1 MVKPKEILIDFLI
14 AMLAYLAPLTIRL
27 LPYSQDYLWRVGSII
42 VAAFIMLLMLHLFD
56 VYRQIWE
63 NTSGYN
69 INVIVKAVVIA
80 TLIIAVINLPYDN
93 RPIPLSV
100 VFVGGMLALGGFV
113 GIRYRSRFLTSQ
125 NLKTQIN
132 TASPTSAMRVLIVG
146 AGKVGQG
153 LAVQFKYQSHD
164 MRYEIVGFVDDA
176 SNKQRMYV
184 EGSLVLGT
192 RSDIPALVKAHHV
205 DLIAIAIHNLA
216 GIEFRNILSYC
227 EQTNARIKV
236 LPDVLALMNTSTNP
250 LLLRDIQL
258 SDLIGRNDIGRHAG
272 VDLSLVQG
280 KSILVTGAA
289 GSIGSEL
296 SRQLVAYELTTLFL
310 LDNNESDLHD
320 LSTGIASQAPQLN
333 VVPILADISQREGL
347 ETVFK
352 QYSIQ
357 TIFHAAAYKHVPML
371 EQFPEQAVRVNIIG
385 TQNLIELAS
394 KYAIERFVLISTDK
408 AISPISIM
416 GASKRICEL
425 LVHLGSQRSGNQTLY
440 TGVRFGNVIG
450 SRGSVVP
457 MFTRQIDA
465 GGPVTITDPQMTRY
479 FMTIPEA
486 VNLVIHAA
494 CLTQGD
500 DVFVLKMG
508 EVVRIVDLAERMIRL
523 RGLRPGIDIKL
534 VFSGIRPGEKLHE
547 ELFEPTDNPIATPHP
562 YIMKVNVWDG
572 QWNTEVFEQQL
583 HDLIQSNDPSA
594 IRKQIFHLTSWA
606 QAEKPKEVLSVS
618 L

>member
-1 MVKPKEILIDFLI
+1 MIKPKEILIDFLI
-14 AMLAYLAPLTIRL
+14 AMLAYLVPLTIRL

-42 VAAFIMLLMLHLFD
+42 VAAFIMLLMLRMFG

-80 TLIIAVINLPYDN
+80 TLIIAVVNLPYDN

-113 GIRYRSRFLTSQ
+113 GIRYRSRFTTNRALLAQGSTVP
-125 NLKTQIN
+125 
-132 TASPTSAMRVLIVG
+132 PTSVTHVLIVG

-153 LAVQFKYQSHD
+153 LAVQLKYQSHD
-164 MRYEIVGFVDDA
+164 TRYEIVGFVDDA
-176 SNKQRMYV
+176 PNKQQMYV
-184 EGSLVLGT
+184 EGSKVLGT
-192 RSDIPALVKAHHV
+192 RSDIPTLVNAHHI
-205 DLIAIAIHNLA
+205 DLIAIAILNLT

-236 LPDVLALMNTSTNP
+236 LPDVLALMNSSTNP

-272 VDLSLVQG
+272 IDLGLVQG
-280 KSILVTGAA
+280 KTILVTGAA

-296 SRQLVAYELTTLFL
+296 SRQLVTYEPTTLYL
-310 LDNNESDLHD
+310 LDSNESDLHD
-320 LSTGIASQAPQLN
+320 LHTGIEAQSPQLKI
-333 VVPILADISQREGL
+333 VPILADITQRDGL
-347 ETVFK
+347 ETLFK
-352 QYSIQ
+352 QYAIQ
-357 TIFHAAAYKHVPML
+357 VVFHAAAYKHVPML
-371 EQFPEQAVRVNIIG
+371 ELYPEQSIRVNVVG

-394 KYAIERFVLISTDK
+394 QYGVERFVLISTDK
-408 AISPISIM
+408 AISPISVM

-425 LVHLGSQRSGNQTLY
+425 LVHKGSQRTGNRTLY
-440 TGVRFGNVIG
+440 TAVRFGNVIG

-508 EVVRIVDLAERMIRL
+508 EVIRIVDLAERMIRL
-523 RGLRPGIDIKL
+523 RGLRPGIDIKIAYT
-534 VFSGIRPGEKLHE
+534 GIRPGEKLHE
-547 ELFEPTDNPIATPHP
+547 ELFEPGDNPVTTAHP
-562 YIMKVNVWDG
+562 YIMKINVWDG
-572 QWNTEVFEQQL
+572 LWNAEEFEQRL
-583 HDLIQSNDPSA
+583 NNLIQTADRVA
-594 IRKQIFHLTSWA
+594 IRDQIFQLTAWGTV
-606 QAEKPKEVLSVS
+606 EKP
-618 L
+618 